1 VTVVERKKQSTG
13 GGPAQPDAVESLLDG
28 IIKDHGKESAQ
39 LIGAGGPA
47 VQVRGVLS
55 TGNLVLDHAIG
66 VWGVPYGRLSMIY
79 GPEAGGKT
87 TIALQLA
94 AEAQRKKGAVL
105 YMDME
110 HKLDL
115 GYAQKLGVD
124 TDRIIISQPPY
135 MEKCMAVIETAIKIH
150 QKVKDVPLLIVFDSL
165 NAASTKAELEGDYE
179 QKHYAP
185 GAGVMS
191 QTLKRIIPLVATS
204 NTVLL
209 FISQVRQKIGVQFG
223 NDKDTACGN
232 APKFY
237 ASVVIEV
244 YRKGMLKESDASDAK
259 VIGNKVGA
267 YIAKNQVA
275 PPFSRVEFQILY
287 GSGTDNVRSAID
299 LGKQLGIIQQSG
311 SWFSMGEKG
320 KWNGEKGFRTWA
332 AENPKMFDAILG
344 KIKQRA
350 QQR

>member
-1 VTVVERKKQSTG
+1 MVTRQKQNGDANNTG
-13 GGPAQPDAVESLLDG
+13 AVEALLEG
-28 IIKDHGKESAQ
+28 IIKDHGKETAQ
-39 LIGAGGPA
+39 LIGAGGPS
-47 VQVRGVLS
+47 VQLRGVLS
-55 TGNLVLDHAIG
+55 TGNPVLDHAIG
-66 VWGVPYGRLSMIY
+66 VWGVPYGRLTMIY

-94 AEAQRKKGAVL
+94 AEAQRKGGAVL

-115 GYAQKLGVD
+115 AYAKKLGVD
-124 TDRIIISQPPY
+124 TDRVIISQPPY
-135 MEKCMAVIETAIKIH
+135 MEKCMAVIETAVKIH
-150 QKVKDVPLLIVFDSL
+150 QKTKDVPLLIVFDSL
-165 NAASTKAELEGDYE
+165 NASSTKAELEGDYE

-191 QTLKRIIPLVATS
+191 QTLKKIIPLVAVS

-209 FISQVRQKIGVQFG
+209 FISQVRQKMNVQFG
-223 NDKDTACGN
+223 DDRVTACGN

-237 ASVVIEV
+237 ASTIIEV
-244 YRKGMLKESDASDAK
+244 YKKGMIKESEAADAK
-259 VIGNKVGA
+259 VIGNKIGA

-275 PPFSRVEFQILY
+275 PPFARVELQILY
-287 GSGTDNVRSAID
+287 GKGTDDVKATLD
-299 LGKQLGIIQQSG
+299 LGKKVGMIQQSG

-320 KWNGEKGFRTWA
+320 KWNGEKGFRAWCE
-332 AENPKMFDAILG
+332 ENPKLHAAMLA

-350 QQR
+350 TSK